1 MGALDILVILFITI
15 GPTKAA
21 AMYLGMTGGTDPAFK
36 RQVAIR
42 TVTVAAIVCVIF
54 VLLGKAILGMFHI
67 SLPALMIA
75 GGLILFVFALQLV
88 LGEDHAAPEGGPR
101 PAPSI
106 DIASYPLA
114 VPLMASPQGLVAITT
129 IAASRPGLGNALVLL
144 ALVLGV
150 MAVNLIV
157 LLSADKIFSRISP
170 AILKVTMRILGLLLC
185 GLAVQLVI
193 FGLMQL
199 GVLPQTGG
207 QGAAH

>member
-15 GPTKAA
+15 GPSKAA
-21 AMYLGMTGGTDPAFK
+21 AMYLGMTAGTDPAFK

-67 SLPALMIA
+67 TLPALMIA

-88 LGEDHAAPEGGPR
+88 LGEDHAAPEGSAR

-129 IAASRPGLGNALVLL
+129 IAASRPGLRNALVLL

-150 MAVNLIV
+150 MAVNLLV
-157 LLSADKIFSRISP
+157 LLSADKIFARISP
-170 AILKVTMRILGLLLC
+170 AILKVAMRILGLLLC

-199 GVLPQTGG
+199 GVLPQTAGH
-207 QGAAH
+207 GAAH